1 MANDKADSSC
11 HIRTVVLYI
20 YYYFWQLRQ
29 YLGSEY
35 RDIRVQKVE
44 NGPFKIVLI
53 PTYNVCPTSDRQIV
67 SFTFLLQRFFSSIPN
82 S

>member
-1 MANDKADSSC
+1 MANDEADSSC

-53 PTYNVCPTSDRQIV
+53 PTYNVCPTSDRQIAH
-67 SFTFLLQRFFSSIPN
+67 SLFTAKIFQ
-82 S
+82 